1 MGNTLLNKL
10 YVCVTLTY
18 RVRFLSP
25 FALKMDVDFA
35 HYGLKSGMAFKRNY
49 ESVLTN
55 FKLQMNKAV
64 QCQVLKNNSKC
75 LNSTLT
81 SLGQGNVFGSDYS
94 LQHVQKPALK
104 TAMKFRDQ
112 IRKRA

>member
-10 YVCVTLTY
+10 YVSATLTY

-25 FALKMDVDFA
+25 FGLKMDVDFA

-64 QCQVLKNNSKC
+64 QCQVPKK
-75 LNSTLT
+75 
-81 SLGQGNVFGSDYS
+81 
-94 LQHVQKPALK
+94 
-104 TAMKFRDQ
+104 
-112 IRKRA
+112 